1 MASGVTPARKRN
13 GSEYF
18 RVSLTYRRK
27 HISLGSFP
35 TELEGYAAFRE
46 GKEILQNPELSL
58 FDYHFEDAILSFEK
72 IVVLFNF
79 RDNGIYLKTPIYLR
93 ESYFEYWYSVN
104 SIYKFDIDDLFYFSG
119 HKLQKRGGHL
129 FVADYGSQVSILTRY
144 GIRSYA
150 VCGRDFLFVNGD
162 NTDFRMSNIQIINA
176 YYGVEKTDD
185 ISPKYRTR
193 IHINGNYLI
202 GTFETAEEAAIAYNK
217 ACDAAHDAGLKKN
230 FPQNYI
236 EQLSPREYAEIYS
249 RITLPK
255 KYRTYLNSP
264 ETPSAP

>member
-1 MASGVTPARKRN
+1 MASGVTPARKRD
-13 GSEYF
+13 GSLYY

-35 TELEGYAAFRE
+35 TELEGYTAFRE
-46 GKEILQNPELSL
+46 GKEILSNPELSL
-58 FDYHFEDAILSFEK
+58 PDYCFEDAILSLEK

-93 ESYFEYWYSVN
+93 ESYFEYWYSIDF
-104 SIYKFDIDDLFYFSG
+104 IYKFDIDDLFYFSG

-129 FVADYGSQVSILTRY
+129 FVADYGSQIS

-150 VCGRDFLFVNGD
+150 VLGRDFMFVNGD

-176 YYGVEKTDD
+176 YYGVEKLHSL
-185 ISPKYRTR
+185 SPKYRTR

-202 GTFETAEEAAIAYNK
+202 GTFDTPEEAAIAYNK
-217 ACDAAHDAGLKKN
+217 ACDAAHDAGLIKN

-236 EQLSPREYAEIYS
+236 EHLSPREYAKIYS
-249 RITLPK
+249 RIVLPK
-255 KYRTYLNSP
+255 KYRAYLSSL
-264 ETPSAP
+264 ETPSVP